1 MEFSQNKILKNS
13 IIVIIY
19 LVTYRIISDFTTV
32 FMEIPN
38 GNNTPATIFF
48 PALGITMAF
57 LLYFGSWMIPFI
69 PINALI
75 LSIQHGR
82 SLPSTLILS
91 LATLVFYGGAG
102 FILERV
108 LHFNHE
114 FKNLKD
120 CIYFLI
126 VTAIASLCTGFSV
139 GLGIFL
145 FGNGNPPDLIA
156 FVITFFLG
164 DIVGIYSLTPLLLLF
179 IFPGVSKLLRN
190 QQLLDNRK
198 QNIYY
203 FLLITIINTIFIL
216 ICFGQTIYTPSEILF
231 IFFIPLTAISLIM
244 GLKGSIIANNII
256 IAEVIIILKL
266 FFKNDIQ
273 EFQMLMFS
281 LSSVA
286 LIIGTVITE
295 RSNYLGKVENLVKER
310 TIELENSNKDLQFFS
325 YSVSHDLRT
334 PLNNVNNLIK
344 LILIENKNEINPDIE
359 DIIKR
364 INLNTSKME
373 ILIEELLKF
382 FKFSQQQL
390 EKEFIEMKLLIQQTN
405 LSFSDDIKNKHVE
418 VFIDESI
425 PDCYGDKTLLSL
437 VWTNLIS
444 NAIKY
449 SSKVTKPFIQIGW
462 KDDKYY
468 IRDNGVGF
476 DMKDATKLFNVFQR
490 LHPDSEYEG
499 TGIGLA
505 LVKRIILKHGGT
517 IWAESEINKGTT
529 FYFTIKNENN
539 FIQT

>member
-13 IIVIIY
+13 AIVIIY
-19 LVTYRIISDFTTV
+19 LVIYRIISDFTTV

-38 GNNTPATIFF
+38 GNNTPATIIF

-69 PINALI
+69 PINAFI
-75 LSIQHGR
+75 LSMQHGR
-82 SLPSTLILS
+82 SVPSTLILS
-91 LATLVFYGGAG
+91 IATLVFYGGAG

-108 LHFNHE
+108 LHFNRD

-120 CIYFLI
+120 CINFLV
-126 VTAIASLCTGFSV
+126 VTAIASLCVGFSV
-139 GLGIFL
+139 GLCLIL
-145 FGNGNPPDLIA
+145 FGTGNPPDLIF

-164 DIVGIYSLTPLLLLF
+164 DIVGIYSLTPLLLIF
-179 IFPGVSKLLRN
+179 NFPGFSKLLRN
-190 QQLLDNRK
+190 QQLLDNPK
-198 QNIYY
+198 QNLYY

-216 ICFGQTIYTPSEILF
+216 ICFGQNIYTPSEILF
-231 IFFIPLTAISLIM
+231 IFFIPLTAISLVL

-266 FFKNDIQ
+266 FFENDIQ

-425 PDCYGDKTLLSL
+425 PDCYGDKTLISL